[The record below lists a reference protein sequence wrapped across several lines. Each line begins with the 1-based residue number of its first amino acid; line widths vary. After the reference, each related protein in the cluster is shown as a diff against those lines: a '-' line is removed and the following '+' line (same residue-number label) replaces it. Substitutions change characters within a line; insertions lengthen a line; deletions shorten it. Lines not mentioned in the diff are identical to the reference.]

1 MSGDA
6 RGWRIAL
13 VPDTLINPP
22 DRARAVLPDVLGVLE
37 ASGYGVLQLPPPG
50 EHGLL
55 LAVIADQVAEYAHH
69 GYAVVAIGVRGE
81 PGDGLHWRRLAPL
94 LRHRGV
100 ALPPRHL
107 IRPDADAAAEGQ
119 RFAVFLSGYDLPV
132 EEQRRWRV

>member
-1 MSGDA
+1 MNGDA
-6 RGWRIAL
+6 RGWRMAL
-13 VPDTLINPP
+13 VPDTLINPSAP
-22 DRARAVLPDVLGVLE
+22 ARAALPDVLGVLE
-37 ASGYGVLQLPPPG
+37 ATGYGVLQLPPAG
-50 EHGLL
+50 KHGLL

-107 IRPDADAAAEGQ
+107 IRTDVDAAAEKQ